1 MLKKPLSADPQTH
14 PLESF
19 IRETF
24 GDEFASVLLA
34 GYDREAGRGE
44 LIVWFSSGAVGEVS
58 TRRSLMVSGEL
69 PHGREPLVLAALL
82 KLLLSRVPFSPVLEF
97 EMPEILDS
105 LGWPEAPSTRGEV
118 DRVIRKYL
126 GLSYEVRR
134 EEGGEEQGLYAL
146 ITGYD
151 RDDEI
156 EVGGRAPTRSSLR
169 VHFHRGFI
177 EGLKEFSV
185 AFAGIDFGRLRSGH

>member
-1 MLKKPLSADPQTH
+1 MLEEPLPADPQTH

-34 GYDREAGRGE
+34 GYDGEAGRGE
-44 LIVWFSSGAVGEVS
+44 LIVWFSPGAVGEGS
-58 TRRSLMVSGEL
+58 TRRSLAVTGEL

-82 KLLLSRVPFSPVLEF
+82 KLLLSRVSFSPVLEF
-97 EMPEILDS
+97 EMPEVLDS
-105 LGWPEAPSTRGEV
+105 LGWPETPSTRGEV

-134 EEGGEEQGLYAL
+134 EGGGEEQGLYTL

-156 EVGGRAPTRSSLR
+156 EVEGRVPTRISLR
-169 VHFHRGFI
+169 VHFHRGFV
-177 EGLKEFSV
+177 EGLKEFRV